1 MLHREEDM
9 TTTTSS
15 TVVASSTKQATAAAQ
30 SRSVLVLAYI
40 GMLIAVSIYGFWRAF
55 VPGDA
60 TRLALAQLSF
70 LLALFALTRTW
81 KPVRALRGFFLV
93 MFAIGLLSNVA
104 GPLVLQSALWQSV
117 FGSANGYLSNFGG
130 LVWKVL
136 LALAMIGLLLMLGLK
151 RGDFFLV
158 KGDLNAP
165 SKRSRLIFMRA
176 DETWLRSG
184 RSVAVGGFIVTVGVL
199 LVLNL
204 PRLGGLDN
212 LIKAIPLFPAALLFA
227 AMNAFHEEVFL
238 RAAPMSQLVN
248 VVGARHS
255 LVITTLYF
263 GLGHYA
269 GSVPDG
275 VTGVVVAS
283 FLGHIM
289 GKAMLETRGIVWPW
303 IIHFAIDAGIFMF
316 LAVSAMAAG
325 AA

>member
-1 MLHREEDM
+1 MNVI
-9 TTTTSS
+9 TSAAIQAQPQADS
-15 TVVASSTKQATAAAQ
+15 SRRIVIAS
-30 SRSVLVLAYI
+30 AYI
-40 GMLIAVSIYGFWRAF
+40 GLLLAVSVYGFWRAF
-55 VPGDA
+55 IPGDA
-60 TRLALAQLSF
+60 TKLALAQLSF
-70 LLALFALTRTW
+70 LLALFALTLTW
-81 KPVRALRGFFLV
+81 QAVRPLRGYFLI
-93 MFAIGLLSNVA
+93 MFAIGLLSNVV
-104 GPLVLQSALWQSV
+104 GPLVLGSAPWQSV
-117 FGSANGYLSNFGG
+117 FGTASNYLSNFGG
-130 LVWKVL
+130 LVWKVIV
-136 LALAMIGLLLMLGLK
+136 ALAICGLLLMLGLK
-151 RGDFFLV
+151 RSDFFLV

-165 SKRSRLIFMRA
+165 SRRSRLIFMRA

-204 PRLGGLDN
+204 PRLGVDN
-212 LIKAIPLFPAALLFA
+212 LIKAIPLFPAALVFA

-248 VVGARHS
+248 VVGARHT
-255 LVITTLYF
+255 LVITTLFF
-263 GLGHYA
+263 GLGHFT

-303 IIHFAIDAGIFMF
+303 IIHFAIDTGIFMF
-316 LAVSAMAAG
+316 LAVTAMAAG

>member
-1 MLHREEDM
+1 M
-9 TTTTSS
+9 
-15 TVVASSTKQATAAAQ
+15 
-30 SRSVLVLAYI
+30 
-40 GMLIAVSIYGFWRAF
+40 
-55 VPGDA
+55 
-60 TRLALAQLSF
+60 
-70 LLALFALTRTW
+70 
-81 KPVRALRGFFLV
+81 
-93 MFAIGLLSNVA
+93 
-104 GPLVLQSALWQSV
+104 
-117 FGSANGYLSNFGG
+117 
-130 LVWKVL
+130 L
-136 LALAMIGLLLMLGLK
+136 LALAMIGLLLMMGLK

-158 KGDLNAP
+158 KGDLDAP
-165 SKRSRLIFMRA
+165 SKRSRLIFMKA

-204 PRLGGLDN
+204 PRLGVDN

-227 AMNAFHEEVFL
+227 TMNAFHEEVFL

-248 VVGARHS
+248 IVGARHT
-255 LVITTLYF
+255 LVITTLFF

-316 LAVSAMAAG
+316 LAVTAMAAG
-325 AA
+325 VA